1 MKDIYFF
8 LTSHQIEKE
17 KKKWMMGINLTS
29 VDVVTSL
36 VGGLDHLL
44 NIHTKVISNILKRK
58 IALVM
63 RKNGA
68 ALHYVVII
76 INDGVQFY
84 LMAKVLAVRMFN

>member
-36 VGGLDHLL
+36 VGGLTSSRNLCMHFDFPRPLAQ
-44 NIHTKVISNILKRK
+44 IS
-58 IALVM
+58 
-63 RKNGA
+63 
-68 ALHYVVII
+68 
-76 INDGVQFY
+76 
-84 LMAKVLAVRMFN
+84 